1 MPSSSWPFI
10 YYGAVGT
17 FSEASQWG
25 WGNLSYALTDF
36 SLRHSFTGHVTVG
49 PGGLH
54 TAVCSPGKTPDLLCP
69 GLQQKNKMA
78 QPTGNSTWEK
88 AIDSPVHTTARRRA
102 TTKNTIIQKCGGKT
116 LQERRAEQRRGREG
130 GHRRADRNG
139 VPLMPGQRPSP
150 WPSKL
155 QTQGLR
161 RHQTLVVFCCLAA
174 KWCLTLLW
182 H

>member
-1 MPSSSWPFI
+1 MVWRQQPLRFWFLRPPPAIPEHHKYMPSSSWPLI

-17 FSEASQWG
+17 FPEASQWG

-88 AIDSPVHTTARRRA
+88 AIDSPVRTTARRRA
-102 TTKNTIIQKCGGKT
+102 TAKNTIIQKCGGKT

-130 GHRRADRNG
+130 G
-139 VPLMPGQRPSP
+139 
-150 WPSKL
+150 
-155 QTQGLR
+155 QTEMEFL
-161 RHQTLVVFCCLAA
+161 
-174 KWCLTLLW
+174 WCLGSIPLRGPAGCRTGP
-182 H
+182 